1 MKSWWPQRV
10 FSQML
15 VLMKLCQ
22 GPTGTQRGGETDI
35 VTNVPVTRVR
45 VKEGVTGTTTAKTST
60 QRKLDTLRTEMALL
74 HNHTTHLHNHT
85 MLLHNPMRPPPTTSL
100 PTKLPVMKHLP
111 IPTAL
116 QPTTAEAAAGAV
128 IPST

>member
-60 QRKLDTLRTEMALL
+60 QRKLDTLRTEMVLL
-74 HNHTTHLHNHT
+74 HNHTT
-85 MLLHNPMRPPPTTSL
+85 LLHNPMRPPPTMSL

-116 QPTTAEAAAGAV
+116 QPA
-128 IPST
+128 